1 MAIDFKRFL
10 EQAGSGYIQAKIRN
24 TEANDQLYANLAEN
38 FGNTYYQEILP
49 NTIAAENVREK
60 NYGILESNYGTPLA
74 ELADIGNYTVDKSSM
89 ASLQKLIDNNQIDFD
104 AIEKANLDSNYN
116 MRYNQRIK
124 SDAEKYQTVFEKF
137 GMKQQGGL
145 GPATMDLLVK
155 PEQKIERVVAPAPT
169 EFDSQLLKDYMT
181 AKPEDTKVE
190 TKLAQIPKT
199 IMDYNSAYGSYQPN
213 ANVEGGY
220 IYNLAGDYNDQYRSH
235 NEIADKIKPGK
246 DQIQIALQS
255 TKVMQN
261 EIMPAIQSVQF
272 GDTSEYIVQSGTSV
286 YFNSNKAIQEK
297 NAANAPVYEL
307 KDIDLNQNQLSFIT
321 NAIKS
326 VNENEVKNYGSAF
339 QDIYNKFKSINK
351 IQDAVNE
358 YNSNPNTFK
367 DAFSYSVIIK
377 ADSLDKKYGSFT
389 ADLFL
394 NSIQNVKSVQG
405 ADIASSASYALNQL
419 RARRLN
425 NRG

>member
-190 TKLAQIPKT
+190 TKLA
-199 IMDYNSAYGSYQPN
+199 
-213 ANVEGGY
+213 
-220 IYNLAGDYNDQYRSH
+220 
-235 NEIADKIKPGK
+235 
-246 DQIQIALQS
+246 
-255 TKVMQN
+255 
-261 EIMPAIQSVQF
+261 
-272 GDTSEYIVQSGTSV
+272 
-286 YFNSNKAIQEK
+286 
-297 NAANAPVYEL
+297 
-307 KDIDLNQNQLSFIT
+307 
-321 NAIKS
+321 
-326 VNENEVKNYGSAF
+326 
-339 QDIYNKFKSINK
+339 
-351 IQDAVNE
+351 
-358 YNSNPNTFK
+358 
-367 DAFSYSVIIK
+367 
-377 ADSLDKKYGSFT
+377 
-389 ADLFL
+389 
-394 NSIQNVKSVQG
+394 
-405 ADIASSASYALNQL
+405 
-419 RARRLN
+419 
-425 NRG
+425 

>member
-1 MAIDFKRFL
+1 
-10 EQAGSGYIQAKIRN
+10 
-24 TEANDQLYANLAEN
+24 
-38 FGNTYYQEILP
+38 
-49 NTIAAENVREK
+49 
-60 NYGILESNYGTPLA
+60 
-74 ELADIGNYTVDKSSM
+74 
-89 ASLQKLIDNNQIDFD
+89 
-104 AIEKANLDSNYN
+104 
-116 MRYNQRIK
+116 
-124 SDAEKYQTVFEKF
+124 
-137 GMKQQGGL
+137 
-145 GPATMDLLVK
+145 
-155 PEQKIERVVAPAPT
+155 
-169 EFDSQLLKDYMT
+169 
-181 AKPEDTKVE
+181 
-190 TKLAQIPKT
+190 
-199 IMDYNSAYGSYQPN
+199 
-213 ANVEGGY
+213 
-220 IYNLAGDYNDQYRSH
+220 
-235 NEIADKIKPGK
+235 
-246 DQIQIALQS
+246 
-255 TKVMQN
+255 
-261 EIMPAIQSVQF
+261 
-272 GDTSEYIVQSGTSV
+272 
-286 YFNSNKAIQEK
+286 
-297 NAANAPVYEL
+297 L